1 MTELEPLIKAFVKT
15 LEEADIITTNT
26 SDLTSTQFECFPAID
41 NNDSAHPRI
50 LGLLD
55 SMKRRTVMQACEFK
69 AYEFLSKDYMT
80 FDASELPAGVI
91 VNMSVWAFFKL
102 DNPDM
107 WVSNT
112 GRFHTNEELA
122 AILRDATGSI
132 QVVDA
137 CDLH

>member
-1 MTELEPLIKAFVKT
+1 
-15 LEEADIITTNT
+15 
-26 SDLTSTQFECFPAID
+26 
-41 NNDSAHPRI
+41 
-50 LGLLD
+50 
-55 SMKRRTVMQACEFK
+55 MQACEFK
-69 AYEFLSKDYMT
+69 AIEFLSKDYMM
-80 FDASELPAGVI
+80 FDASELPDGTV

-112 GRFHTNEELA
+112 GRFHTNEGLA
-122 AILRDATGSI
+122 DILRDYTGPI

>member
-1 MTELEPLIKAFVKT
+1 
-15 LEEADIITTNT
+15 
-26 SDLTSTQFECFPAID
+26 
-41 NNDSAHPRI
+41 
-50 LGLLD
+50 
-55 SMKRRTVMQACEFK
+55 MQACEFK
-69 AYEFLSKDYMT
+69 AYEFLSKDYWT
-80 FDASELPAGVI
+80 FDTSKLPDGTV

-112 GRFHTNEELA
+112 GKFHTNEELA
-122 AILRDATGSI
+122 AILRDYHGSI

>member
-1 MTELEPLIKAFVKT
+1 
-15 LEEADIITTNT
+15 
-26 SDLTSTQFECFPAID
+26 
-41 NNDSAHPRI
+41 
-50 LGLLD
+50 
-55 SMKRRTVMQACEFK
+55 MQACEFK

-80 FDASELPAGVI
+80 FDASELPNGTV

-112 GRFHTNEELA
+112 GRFHTNEELV
-122 AILRDATGSI
+122 AILRDATGPI

>member
-1 MTELEPLIKAFVKT
+1 
-15 LEEADIITTNT
+15 
-26 SDLTSTQFECFPAID
+26 
-41 NNDSAHPRI
+41 
-50 LGLLD
+50 
-55 SMKRRTVMQACEFK
+55 MQACEFK

-80 FDASELPAGVI
+80 FDASELPDGTV
-91 VNMSVWAFFKL
+91 VNMSVRAFFKL

-122 AILRDATGSI
+122 DILRDYTGPI

>member
-1 MTELEPLIKAFVKT
+1 
-15 LEEADIITTNT
+15 
-26 SDLTSTQFECFPAID
+26 
-41 NNDSAHPRI
+41 
-50 LGLLD
+50 
-55 SMKRRTVMQACEFK
+55 MQACGFK

-80 FDASELPAGVI
+80 FDAGELPGGVI

-112 GRFHTNEELA
+112 GRFYTNEELA
-122 AILRDATGSI
+122 AILRDYTGSI

>member
-1 MTELEPLIKAFVKT
+1 ME
-15 LEEADIITTNT
+15 
-26 SDLTSTQFECFPAID
+26 
-41 NNDSAHPRI
+41 
-50 LGLLD
+50 
-55 SMKRRTVMQACEFK
+55 ACEFK

-80 FDASELPAGVI
+80 FDASKLPDGTV

-102 DNPDM
+102 DNPGM

-112 GRFHTNEELA
+112 GRFHTNV
-122 AILRDATGSI
+122 AILRGLI

>member
-1 MTELEPLIKAFVKT
+1 MET
-15 LEEADIITTNT
+15 
-26 SDLTSTQFECFPAID
+26 C
-41 NNDSAHPRI
+41 
-50 LGLLD
+50 
-55 SMKRRTVMQACEFK
+55 
-69 AYEFLSKDYMT
+69 EFLSKDYRT
-80 FDASELPAGVI
+80 FDASELPDGTV

-112 GRFHTNEELA
+112 GRFHTNGD
-122 AILRDATGSI
+122 ILREYTRPI

>member
-1 MTELEPLIKAFVKT
+1 
-15 LEEADIITTNT
+15 
-26 SDLTSTQFECFPAID
+26 
-41 NNDSAHPRI
+41 
-50 LGLLD
+50 
-55 SMKRRTVMQACEFK
+55 MQACEFK

-80 FDASELPAGVI
+80 FDAGVI
-91 VNMSVWAFFKL
+91 VNMSVRAFFKP

-122 AILRDATGSI
+122 ANLRDYTGSI

-137 CDLH
+137 RDLH

>member
-1 MTELEPLIKAFVKT
+1 
-15 LEEADIITTNT
+15 
-26 SDLTSTQFECFPAID
+26 
-41 NNDSAHPRI
+41 
-50 LGLLD
+50 
-55 SMKRRTVMQACEFK
+55 MQACEFK

-80 FDASELPAGVI
+80 FDASELP
-91 VNMSVWAFFKL
+91 VWAFSKL

-112 GRFHTNEELA
+112 GRFHTNEELV